1 MKRRAF
7 TIALIV
13 VAVALA
19 AGGTLAYFTAEGTA
33 KNIITTG
40 KLAMKLY
47 DTTVENGAE
56 VDFPANG
63 ISGILPGDTKD
74 KNVYVQNT
82 GACDIY
88 VRVKLTP
95 SAVLANGSTGT
106 ATELLSYLE
115 MELDTTNWTKGT
127 DGWYYYNNAVAPGT
141 FTTRLLDSVTFDED
155 MGNPYMEA
163 TVVIDVEAE
172 AVQSA
177 NNGTSVTDATG
188 WPSEA

>member
-13 VAVALA
+13 VAVALV

-74 KNVYVQNT
+74 KNVYVKNT

-95 SAVLANGSTGT
+95 SADMAPGSTET
-106 ATELLSYLE
+106 APELFSQLE
-115 MELDTTNWTKGT
+115 RVVDTTNWSKGV
-127 DGWYYYNNAVAPGT
+127 DGW
-141 FTTRLLDSVTFDED
+141 
-155 MGNPYMEA
+155 
-163 TVVIDVEAE
+163 
-172 AVQSA
+172 
-177 NNGTSVTDATG
+177 
-188 WPSEA
+188 